1 MEIRINI
8 ARDIQEGDSRMRDN
22 RGKNS
27 RGLNN
32 GGINNKR
39 GKRV

>member
-1 MEIRINI
+1 MDIRINI
-8 ARDIQEGDSRMRDN
+8 GRDIQEGDNRRRDN
-22 RGKNS
+22 IGKNN